1 MTRTRTTLGLAAAV
15 LAGGAVILAGAES
28 TKPREDDLSVV
39 KRAVAQNTAPDPAA
53 LPRAAS
59 GGREPQWFKV
69 RIVDK
74 LTGKRKVTVN
84 LPLSV
89 VKALG
94 DDMPIDWP
102 CGDHEAEHRA
112 RSTVKLSEVLR
123 ALQAGQDL
131 VEVDDDENQVRVW
144 VE

>member
-1 MTRTRTTLGLAAAV
+1 MTRTRTTLGLAGAV
-15 LAGGAVILAGAES
+15 LVGGAVILAAAES
-28 TKPREDDLSVV
+28 TKPREDDLALV
-39 KRAVAQNTAPDPAA
+39 KRAVAQNTASDTAAVPRTAPA
-53 LPRAAS
+53 
-59 GGREPQWFKV
+59 GREPQWFKV

-74 LTGKRKVTVN
+74 ATGKKKVTVN
-84 LPLSV
+84 LPLSL

-102 CGDHEAEHRA
+102 CGDHEAERHA